1 MKKIPFILIPLLCL
15 LWITGCR
22 SRGGDP
28 EKVAWGFLHA
38 YYTNDYAGA
47 LSYADPQTKADL
59 ESTLEQMREAGI
71 TAEDMRAAARPVI
84 IEVEGI
90 IANDG
95 YRAVCAYKLKNSP
108 DDYSALMETLLL
120 TKTDDGWKVT
130 F

>member
-1 MKKIPFILIPLLCL
+1 MKKGFLILFCMLLFGSC
-15 LWITGCR
+15 GHRR
-22 SRGGDP
+22 SEP
-28 EKVAWGFLHA
+28 EKAAWGFLHA

-47 LSYADPQTKADL
+47 LQYAD
-59 ESTLEQMREAGI
+59 ST
-71 TAEDMRAAARPVI
+71 TAAELSNTMELLRAEGMTTTEMKNAARSVI

-108 DDYSALMETLLL
+108 DDYNAMMETLMLY
-120 TKTDDGWKVT
+120 KTADGWKVA